1 MGHTQ
6 EGSWFRKTDTVAIWH
21 PEFDTQKWATPGTYY
36 VEVTRADPNDT
47 TPVRGEVRVRAF
59 DERQTIP
66 FELSGDRSTVGRV
79 QVVRRWRL
87 EPAPGGR
94 PRGPLE
100 GLQGL

>member
-1 MGHTQ
+1 MHKAA
-6 EGSWFRKTDTVAIWH
+6 WFRDETLTFYEVIGRGSVEAGLSR
-21 PEFDTQKWATPGTYY
+21 QARSLPG
-36 VEVTRADPNDT
+36 R
-47 TPVRGEVRVRAF
+47 VREVRVRAF